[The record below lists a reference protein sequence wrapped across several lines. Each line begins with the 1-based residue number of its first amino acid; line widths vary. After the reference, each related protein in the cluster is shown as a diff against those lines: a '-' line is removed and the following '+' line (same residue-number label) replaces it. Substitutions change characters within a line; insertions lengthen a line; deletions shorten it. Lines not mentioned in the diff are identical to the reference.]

1 MSRIR
6 HIGDNRIE
14 ESRLGDKIFLTDKE
28 GREVFIYVRNF
39 LNSPYVSNII
49 TTIASGGGLTSV
61 ATDSSINGDG
71 TPGSPLNVANP
82 FPGFTSLVADYGVTL
97 ATVATSG
104 DYNDLINTPTSFDGN
119 GIMDSGNDGAA
130 IAVSSLSLSGSL
142 NIDSNTF
149 VIDGL
154 NGRVGIGIAAPTSD
168 FHIKFPDSLGTSR
181 GVNIQHPTQNI
192 IGVQH
197 NGNIGLG
204 VGPTNGGPWIEM
216 ISMADPLIGVDFTMK
231 SSAVGT
237 KTALNLRSDNSTT
250 DSSFTFIKID
260 DARNNGTFSKLGL
273 YLDIK
278 SGGGT
283 GTMKAIQ
290 VFNGISLMRDVETQ
304 TGDAYYIGPSGT
316 NGSWRIMQSG
326 DDLIFQQREAG
337 VWNTKNTISGA

>member
-1 MSRIR
+1 MSITQQNIK
-6 HIGDNRIE
+6 IGDRRDIQPWIAGVTYQERE
-14 ESRLGDKIFLTDKE
+14 EVDINNNIYIALVSHVSTDFATDLAAAKWQ
-28 GREVFIYVRNF
+28 
-39 LNSPYVSNII
+39 II
-49 TTIASGGGLTSV
+49 GGGGGG
-61 ATDSSINGDG
+61 A
-71 TPGSPLNVANP
+71 
-82 FPGFTSLVADYGVTL
+82 
-97 ATVATSG
+97 
-104 DYNDLINTPTSFDGN
+104 DGN
-119 GIMDSGNDGAA
+119 GLFDASNDGAA
-130 IAVSSLSLSGSL
+130 IGVSSMSLAGTL
-142 NIDSNTF
+142 NIDSDTF
-149 VIDGL
+149 VIDGA
-154 NGRVGIGIAAPTSD
+154 NGRLGIGIAAPTSD

-181 GVNIQHPTQNI
+181 GVNIQHPSQNI